1 MAYTDRFPIVK
12 NFLETKLTADCDAG
26 ETTLYLEN
34 VDGLPRILAG
44 RDYVPLVLRDAGTV
58 REIVCVDAID
68 PSVGTVTVRRGQEG
82 TTPAA
87 WATGTYAYCTVTSD
101 SFQRMRVNG
110 FAPLV
115 TDEGRPSISR
125 TSATTA
131 SITGDFTAQ
140 LEVGMA
146 VRVLSGDTVVEPT
159 DAELGAIHITSVNF
173 PPV

>member
-58 REIVCVDAID
+58 REIVYVDAVD
-68 PSVGTVTVRRGQEG
+68 SSAGTVTVCRGQEG

-115 TDEGRPSISR
+115 TDEGRPSVSR
-125 TSATTA
+125 TSATTV
-131 SITGDFTAQ
+131 SITGDFSSQ
-140 LEVGMA
+140 LEV
-146 VRVLSGDTVVEPT
+146 
-159 DAELGAIHITSVNF
+159 TS
-173 PPV
+173 